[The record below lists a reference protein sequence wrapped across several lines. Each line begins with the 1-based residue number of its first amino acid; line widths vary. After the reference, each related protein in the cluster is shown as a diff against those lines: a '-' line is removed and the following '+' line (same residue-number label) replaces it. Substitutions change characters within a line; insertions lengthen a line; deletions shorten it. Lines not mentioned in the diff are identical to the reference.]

1 MVTLRCTGLSCT
13 DMLILPVI
21 WLSGMGFV
29 PPVPESRSLLSSW
42 MVFTVGCCSSADAA
56 QYSSGMVQQ
65 SAAAVMPANNF

>member
-1 MVTLRCTGLSCT
+1 MLTLRCTGLSCT
-13 DMLILPVI
+13 ETLILPVI
-21 WLSGMGFV
+21 WLSGVGL